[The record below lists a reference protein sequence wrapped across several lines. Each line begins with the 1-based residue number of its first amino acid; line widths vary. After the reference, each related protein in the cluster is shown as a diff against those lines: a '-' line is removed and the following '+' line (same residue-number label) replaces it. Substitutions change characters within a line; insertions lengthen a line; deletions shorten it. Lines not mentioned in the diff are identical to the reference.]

1 MKKIL
6 LLLLLFTVSSFSLTL
21 DQVRMSL
28 NKSAANRDSSEMKIR
43 TTVNSAFGSQVVSV
57 YIVQKGK
64 SKVYSEIKASFLNQR
79 SIVNGNRMKVVDL
92 NTKKFQIVP
101 YNGESLEALSY
112 AKFNPLDSGEWEE
125 PKFVSEN
132 LYSIKGDK
140 GTLFYDSK
148 RKRIEKM
155 ESVDAEKNVLTTFT
169 YDGEGNFKSMKTSV
183 ISNGKE
189 TTVVTEILMLR
200 SSAKFPDRLF
210 EF

>member
-6 LLLLLFTVSSFSLTL
+6 LLLLFFSVSSFSLTL
-21 DQVRMSL
+21 DQVRLSL
-28 NKSAANRDSSEMKIR
+28 NKSTTNRDSSEIKIR
-43 TTVNSAFGSQVVSV
+43 TTVNSVVGSQVVTV

-64 SKVYSEIKASFLNQR
+64 LKIYSEIKSSFLNQR
-79 SIVNGNRMKVVDL
+79 SIINGNRMKVVDL
-92 NTKKFQIVP
+92 NTKKFQILP
-101 YNGESLEALSY
+101 YDGESLEALSY
-112 AKFNPLDSGEWEE
+112 AKFNPLESGEWEE

-148 RKRIEKM
+148 KKRIEKM
-155 ESVDAEKNVLTTFT
+155 ESVDAEKNALTTFT
-169 YDGEGNFKSMKTSV
+169 YDDEGNFKSMETSV
-183 ISNGKE
+183 ISKGKE

>member
-1 MKKIL
+1 MKKIAL
-6 LLLLLFTVSSFSLTL
+6 FLCFFTVSSFSLTL

-79 SIVNGNRMKVVDL
+79 SIINGNRMKVVDL

-112 AKFNPLDSGEWEE
+112 AMFNPLDSGEWEE

-148 RKRIEKM
+148 KKRIEKM